1 MKFTMNNVEFTIKEV
16 SQEEYKKYRIEEDK
30 KNQVEITNDINTG
43 VFFGAS
49 HLYVNVIF
57 LDKALPFDRKRK
69 TLVHELT
76 HCYIAEY
83 ITHQEKN
90 YDEEMVADI
99 SANSHDII
107 HKIVEDY
114 FKDYNIDKLD

>member
-1 MKFTMNNVEFTIKEV
+1 MKFKMNGVEYSIKEV
-16 SQEEYKKYRIEEDK
+16 SQEEYKKYRMEEDK

-49 HLYVNVIF
+49 HQYVNVIF
-57 LDKALPFDRKRK
+57 LDKALPLDRKRK
-69 TLVHELT
+69 TLIHELT

>member
-1 MKFTMNNVEFTIKEV
+1 MKFKMNGVEYIIKEV
-16 SQEEYKKYRIEEDK
+16 SQEEYKKYRVEEDK

-49 HLYVNVIF
+49 HQYVNVIF
-57 LDKALPFDRKRK
+57 LDKDLPFDRKRK
-69 TLVHELT
+69 TLIHELT

-114 FKDYNIDKLD
+114 FKDYVIDKLD